1 MEIIKIVDSQRNVC
15 FLKLPEAWLRRPKPT
30 DFRFLDIEKRE
41 FISKKVCGSLLEVMA
56 QRHNALCGLG
66 HKCPR
71 MLGFN
76 LN

>member
-1 MEIIKIVDSQRNVC
+1 MEIIKIVDSQRNIC
-15 FLKLPEAWLRRPKPT
+15 FLK
-30 DFRFLDIEKRE
+30 FRNIEKRE